1 MRNLLRAFLPW
12 LSVPLKEH
20 GTIRGVTERR
30 PPHHLSFSSSG
41 RDRTTS
47 SELAAGCTGAKT
59 APQKREGSTGQYTL
73 QAIFDWYQAL
83 LAAQL
88 IEAPSEPAHAVPDVE
103 RAQSRPGDYP
113 GSGVPGFPNFTR
125 QILSRE
131 NARIRVRFFD
141 AKDKDAGGLVLRRE
155 RRTWLIEVPTGQ
167 VFRVREAATASK
179 MK

>member
-12 LSVPLKEH
+12 LSVPLEEH
-20 GTIRGVTERR
+20 GAIRGVTERR
-30 PPHHLSFSSSG
+30 PPHHLSFSGAG
-41 RDRTTS
+41 RHGGPS
-47 SELAAGCTGAKT
+47 SELAAARADAKT
-59 APQKREGSTGQYTL
+59 APQKQEGSTGQYTL
-73 QAIFDWYQAL
+73 QAVFDWYQAL

-88 IEAPSEPAHAVPDVE
+88 IEAPSEPARAVPDSE

-113 GSGVPGFPNFTR
+113 RSGVPGFPGFTR

-131 NARIRVRFFD
+131 NGRICVRFFD

-155 RRTWLIEVPTGQ
+155 RRAWLIEVPTGQ
-167 VFRVREAATASK
+167 VFRVREAATASG